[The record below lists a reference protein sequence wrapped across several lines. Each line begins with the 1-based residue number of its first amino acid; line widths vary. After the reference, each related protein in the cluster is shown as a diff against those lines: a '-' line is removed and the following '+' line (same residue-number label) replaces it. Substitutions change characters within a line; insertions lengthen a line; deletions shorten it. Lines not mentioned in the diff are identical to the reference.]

1 MQDVSW
7 KQDTFGGNTFFILKM
22 IWKFEMEIRH
32 PTLHGILQLPD
43 PLKVSPSPNKNFA
56 QPPLKVRE
64 YVLYGA

>member
-43 PLKVSPSPNKNFA
+43 PLNN
-56 QPPLKVRE
+56 
-64 YVLYGA
+64 